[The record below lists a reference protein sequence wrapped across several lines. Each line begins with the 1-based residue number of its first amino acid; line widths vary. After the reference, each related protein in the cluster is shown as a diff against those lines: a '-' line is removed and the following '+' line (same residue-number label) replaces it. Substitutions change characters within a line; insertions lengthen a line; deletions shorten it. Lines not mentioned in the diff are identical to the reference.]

1 MTHTVPL
8 HRAHCGVR
16 ALSADL
22 VASRGGRGAGSLT
35 MLPTIQVL
43 GHLRLARERCGA
55 HLAVAAR
62 KARLALLDSLH
73 MLPPRH
79 VLAQERERRDTDT
92 THIARE
98 LVRLASGRDALN
110 LGVEA

>member
-1 MTHTVPL
+1 MSRIRLYLV
-8 HRAHCGVR
+8 HRALR
-16 ALSADL
+16 ARRLYL